1 MPSES
6 EEFFICRINSGLEIQ
21 GLPHL
26 TEREKQLLLT
36 PAESTRD
43 VALIMNEIAGKLDMT
58 SDELVAELQPLIPK
72 CVLALQ
78 AAFNPLSRTVDDPD
92 IRDDQE
98 MRAFVR
104 NADRDNA
111 MQWREH
117 NRNIY
122 QASRCQL
129 SGGVQ
134 HWYLRGGGREQE
146 RQLSV
151 ARKCFVAS
159 TVFDGE
165 SHWVVSRL
173 REFRDCVLLKHW
185 WGRGLSAIYD
195 VIGPTM
201 AACVAWHPAL
211 RATVRRMLTA
221 LARRLTTSGSP
232 R

>member
-6 EEFFICRINSGLEIQ
+6 EEFFIDRINNGL
-21 GLPHL
+21 GLPNL

-43 VALIMNEIAGKLDMT
+43 AVLIMNEIAGKLDMT
-58 SDELVAELQPLIPK
+58 SDELAAELKPLIEK

-78 AAFNPLSRTVDDPD
+78 KASAPSQYRQL
-92 IRDDQE
+92 
-98 MRAFVR
+98 
-104 NADRDNA
+104 DRDSA
-111 MQWREH
+111 LAWREQ
-117 NRNIY
+117 NQDLR
-122 QASRCQL
+122 ATSRCQL
-129 SGGVQ
+129 SGVVQ
-134 HWYLRGGGREQE
+134 HWYLRGGGRERE
-146 RQLSV
+146 RQL
-151 ARKCFVAS
+151 ACFVAS

-173 REFRDCVLLKHW
+173 RQFRACVLLKHW
-185 WGRGLSAIYD
+185 WGRGLSAIYN

-201 AACVAWHPAL
+201 AACVARHPAL